1 MSNYKFYLLLF
12 ALIGGGFFVGF
23 QFGQISH
30 VIGGRVRAALSSLA
44 VACLCG
50 ALLASGI
57 LGVFAFAHEIER
69 CEIVKHEDGSQFTV
83 TLILGPWRWSRE
95 IPTEMVEARR

>member
-1 MSNYKFYLLLF
+1 MSNYKFGLLLF

-30 VIGGRVRAALSSLA
+30 VIGGWARVALSSLA

-50 ALLASGI
+50 ALVASVI
-57 LGVFAFAHEIER
+57 LGVFVFAHEIER
-69 CEIVKHEDGSQFTV
+69 CEIVRHEDGRPFTI
-83 TLILGPWRWSRE
+83 TLILGPWRWTRE
-95 IPTEMVEARR
+95 VPTEMIDGPR